1 MCVKCVSLVKYSI
14 GGGEVKERESE
25 GGFVL
30 EDHLWK
36 WVEFLVLQFQCSL
49 GRSQVNHFCPAN
61 TQHCPHMGKA
71 SRYVSETTGMDF
83 SFLSGYGFQFSVGAG
98 PSQQCL

>member
-1 MCVKCVSLVKYSI
+1 MCVKCISLVKYSF
-14 GGGEVKERESE
+14 GVEVGKERESE
-25 GGFVL
+25 RGFVL

-36 WVEFLVLQFQCSL
+36 WVEFLVLLFQFSL
-49 GRSQVNHFCPAN
+49 GRSQVSHFCPAN
-61 TQHCPHMGKA
+61 SHHCPHMGKA

-83 SFLSGYGFQFSVGAG
+83 SFLPGYGFQFSVGEG